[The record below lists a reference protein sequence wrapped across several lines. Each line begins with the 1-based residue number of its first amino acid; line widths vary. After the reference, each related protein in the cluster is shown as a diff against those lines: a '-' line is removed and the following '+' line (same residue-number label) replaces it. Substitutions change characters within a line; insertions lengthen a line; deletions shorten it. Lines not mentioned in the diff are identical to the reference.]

1 MAQVI
6 AILGMFIALL
16 VSFALERWLDIAQKQ
31 AAASFEFAPFF
42 WGGLLINLL
51 IALIWFILT
60 WWVVF
65 KVKSGWLVAASY
77 ILAWL
82 LTMLLPVVQW
92 TAPEAIGS
100 LLLMELT
107 RPLRFNL
114 SLTGLNA
121 LVRSYILILGVYIL
135 VSPRLRRSKA
145 NNAHAIAVDEQF

>member
-1 MAQVI
+1 MAQLI
-6 AILGMFIALL
+6 AIIGMVIALL
-16 VSFALERWLDIAQKQ
+16 ASFGLGRWLDIAQKQ

-42 WGGLLINLL
+42 WGALLTNLL
-51 IALIWFILT
+51 IALIWFVLT

-65 KVKSGWLVAASY
+65 KVKGSRLVAASY

-100 LLLMELT
+100 LSLMEIT
-107 RPLRFNL
+107 SPLRFNL

-121 LVRSYILILGVYIL
+121 LVRSYILILGIYIL
-135 VSPRLRRSKA
+135 VSPRLRRFEDNS
-145 NNAHAIAVDEQF
+145 AHAIAVDEQS